1 MKKLLIL
8 GSTYGNKEAI
18 HYAKSK
24 GVYTIVTDYLEPEE
38 SPDKLIA
45 DEYWMINTGD
55 IDALEQECIKKNVTA
70 VANFVSDF
78 CINKAT
84 ILCERLNIPFY
95 TNTKTFRY
103 SLDKRAFKD
112 FCLQHDVP
120 VPKDYYLDQESISDS
135 ENKISYPVVV
145 KPIDLAGNIGLSYC
159 NNNDEL
165 MSGYHYAQEKSPS
178 GKVVIEQR
186 LNGDEWYSIYAF
198 SKGEVRH
205 IALNAMYAQP
215 GYPSCCYSI
224 TTTVSSWINRWTEE
238 VSPKVELMLQKMGC
252 REGACFVQGMTNDDD
267 IYVLEMGYRLDGD
280 TMFIPYKELLGTDL
294 VKYITDYSLTG
305 KSNINDLPPSQK
317 APFERCACS
326 YMLWTHTEGI
336 LSSIGGLEDIATL
349 PGVTILQKTQPGTH
363 VDRYRP
369 VGNILFV
376 CDSCEEMCKII
387 AFINEKIKVLDNA
400 GNDILIRFTDFD
412 TLIKNSERQC

>member
-1 MKKLLIL
+1 
-8 GSTYGNKEAI
+8 
-18 HYAKSK
+18 
-24 GVYTIVTDYLEPEE
+24 
-38 SPDKLIA
+38 
-45 DEYWMINTGD
+45 
-55 IDALEQECIKKNVTA
+55 
-70 VANFVSDF
+70 
-78 CINKAT
+78 
-84 ILCERLNIPFY
+84 
-95 TNTKTFRY
+95 
-103 SLDKRAFKD
+103 
-112 FCLQHDVP
+112 
-120 VPKDYYLDQESISDS
+120 
-135 ENKISYPVVV
+135 
-145 KPIDLAGNIGLSYC
+145 
-159 NNNDEL
+159 
-165 MSGYHYAQEKSPS
+165 
-178 GKVVIEQR
+178 
-186 LNGDEWYSIYAF
+186 
-198 SKGEVRH
+198 
-205 IALNAMYAQP
+205 
-215 GYPSCCYSI
+215 
-224 TTTVSSWINRWTEE
+224 
-238 VSPKVELMLQKMGC
+238 
-252 REGACFVQGMTNDDD
+252 MTNDDD

-376 CDSCEEMCKII
+376 SDSCEEMCKII